1 MTEALIDYG
10 LLFSLTIFKQFLNA
24 FPISLNISEKLLLGN
39 DFLDIRGSRKYSFGT
54 IGIITFSS
62 PAQTNI
68 VTETRVNMQQLAR
81 AAMVQLLAD
90 RLKGYVS
97 SLNDSFTFSL
107 NFLASTSSK

>member
-1 MTEALIDYG
+1 VTEALIDYG

-68 VTETRVNMQQLAR
+68 VTETRVNMQQLGSGRYGTTAGR
-81 AAMVQLLAD
+81 QVEGLCKLSQ
-90 RLKGYVS
+90 
-97 SLNDSFTFSL
+97 
-107 NFLASTSSK
+107 